1 MLNLNTHNAYASLR
15 DKRAEL
21 RSHNEKITGYVL
33 AGQLTK
39 YSERGEEY
47 VKSLRSLMEYNVLSP
62 ADDAYLTNDPPIYL
76 IPVAE

>member
-15 DKRAEL
+15 SKRAEL
-21 RSHNEKITGYVL
+21 RNKEQKVTGYDL

-47 VKSLRSLMEYNVLSP
+47 VKGLRSLMEYNRLRP
-62 ADDAYLTNDPPIYL
+62 TDEAYLSGGAPVYL
-76 IPVAE
+76 VPVAN